1 MVDHHDELD
10 ALTETRARPAARS
23 IQNPLHYLGGDRLA
37 SERPNHLP
45 LAYNILEIHG
55 RESTCLVSPTG
66 MRGLCISAPN
76 ERQTRRQPGG
86 AIRSRSSHSGDRC
99 CAVGVHPYLDDL
111 GVVNRKHLVGM
122 RSASTLGYWVEYRL
136 DVDYGGAVERFEFA
150 DQDPQALH
158 GEDLGPV
165 QADWVGPV
173 G

>member
-1 MVDHHDELD
+1 MYLSSKRTSD
-10 ALTETRARPAARS
+10 TSAARAVR
-23 IQNPLHYLGGDRLA
+23 LGQG
-37 SERPNHLP
+37 P
-45 LAYNILEIHG
+45 
-55 RESTCLVSPTG
+55 
-66 MRGLCISAPN
+66 
-76 ERQTRRQPGG
+76 
-86 AIRSRSSHSGDRC
+86 SHSGDRC

-111 GVVNRKHLVGM
+111 GVVDRKHLVGM